1 MTVTVRAVLKKLYPS
16 IIYMYIA
23 SNIYLHVL
31 SADQVLSEPGGGGG
45 RSKILFFDVPSHNLL
60 KVFIVRA

>member
-31 SADQVLSEPGGGGG
+31 SADQVLSEPGGGW